1 MYQEQNLPNGQDVTK
16 KLSTKVKNDPIRST
30 IDKVGRNLIVGYMVK
45 LDRAK
50 KSKAKS
56 IRIKNNWKKKYYK
69 LLDKH
74 KHLKEVFEMYKHLP

>member
-1 MYQEQNLPNGQDVTK
+1 MKREA
-16 KLSTKVKNDPIRST
+16 IRST
-30 IDKVGRNLIVGYMVK
+30 IDKVGRNIVIGYMVK

-69 LLDKH
+69 LLH
-74 KHLKEVFEMYKHLP
+74 KYKKLKEVYDFCIHLP

>member
-1 MYQEQNLPNGQDVTK
+1 MYQEQNLPNGQDATRND
-16 KLSTKVKNDPIRST
+16 LTNMKNEPIKNT
-30 IDKVGRNLIVGYMVK
+30 IDKVGKNLIIGYMVK

>member
-1 MYQEQNLPNGQDVTK
+1 MYQEQNHPNGQDVTK
-16 KLSTKVKNDPIRST
+16 KLSTKVKNDPIRNT

>member
-1 MYQEQNLPNGQDVTK
+1 MYTKNQKTNLR
-16 KLSTKVKNDPIRST
+16 NDPIRST

-56 IRIKNNWKKKYYK
+56 IKIKHQWKKKYYA

-74 KHLKEVFEMYKHLP
+74 KKLKEAYKLMYTHP

>member
-1 MYQEQNLPNGQDVTK
+1 MK
-16 KLSTKVKNDPIRST
+16 KEPIRST
-30 IDKVGRNLIVGYMVK
+30 IDKVGRNIVIGYMVK

-69 LLDKH
+69 LLDKY
-74 KHLKEVFEMYKHLP
+74 KKLKEVYDFCIHLP

>member
-1 MYQEQNLPNGQDVTK
+1 MK
-16 KLSTKVKNDPIRST
+16 KEAIRST
-30 IDKVGRNLIVGYMVK
+30 IDKVGRNIVIGYMVK

-69 LLDKH
+69 LLDKY
-74 KHLKEVFEMYKHLP
+74 KKLKEVYDFSIHLP

>member
-1 MYQEQNLPNGQDVTK
+1 MK
-16 KLSTKVKNDPIRST
+16 KEPIRNT
-30 IDKVGRNLIVGYMVK
+30 IDKVGRNIVIGYMVK

-69 LLDKH
+69 LLDKY
-74 KHLKEVFEMYKHLP
+74 KKLKVSYKEMYEHP